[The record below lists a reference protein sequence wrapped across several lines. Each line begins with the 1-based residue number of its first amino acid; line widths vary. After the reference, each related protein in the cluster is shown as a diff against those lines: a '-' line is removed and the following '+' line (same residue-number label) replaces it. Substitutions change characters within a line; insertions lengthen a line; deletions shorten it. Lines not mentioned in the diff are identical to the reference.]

1 MKRRQLKAVPL
12 AFRVSPTVKAAR
24 DRIGRADHRSTSS
37 LIALALALF
46 IEREATERR
55 VGH

>member
-46 IEREATERR
+46 IEREAAERR